1 MPEIC
6 RLYGIIITMYFPDHN
21 PPHFHVRY
29 NEYRAII
36 DIATGKMIG
45 SMTEKALKLIH
56 EWWMLHKEELWE
68 NWRNLQKGEPLN
80 EIKSL
85 E

>member
-1 MPEIC
+1 MPEIS
-6 RLYGIIITMYFPDHN
+6 RFYGIIITMYFPDHN

-29 NEYRAII
+29 NDYRAVI

-45 SMTEKALKLIH
+45 SMTERALKFTH
-56 EWWMLHKEELWE
+56 EWWMLHKDELWE
-68 NWRNLQKGEPLN
+68 NWINLQKGEPLN
-80 EIKSL
+80 IIKSL